1 MIVGFL
7 YVDKHAIIDD
17 DISRERETKKAKL
30 DEMFHSGDRK
40 ARSTGFSFGFNMEAS
55 HYG

>member
-40 ARSTGFSFGFNMEAS
+40 AGSTGFSFGFDMEAS